1 MDTKFID
8 WHTADIIAAL
18 RKRGT
23 SLAAESR
30 RHGLSSSTLY
40 SNFRVHFQYRSHY
53 TSPNTGGWFNAVGN
67 YTHARIAVSPSISV
81 GIDTKAGTLSVA
93 IGLELHGLKD
103 IRGAE
108 VEMHHI
114 PG

>member
-30 RHGLSSSTLY
+30 PGQRPDPPLAKGRINYRDGAGNAPVGDLALALP
-40 SNFRVHFQYRSHY
+40 RSHY
-53 TSPNTGGWFNAVGN
+53 P
-67 YTHARIAVSPSISV
+67 
-81 GIDTKAGTLSVA
+81 
-93 IGLELHGLKD
+93 
-103 IRGAE
+103 
-108 VEMHHI
+108 
-114 PG
+114 

>member
-30 RHGLSSSTLY
+30 RHDPPLAKGRINYRDGAGNAPVGDLALALP
-40 SNFRVHFQYRSHY
+40 RSHY
-53 TSPNTGGWFNAVGN
+53 P
-67 YTHARIAVSPSISV
+67 
-81 GIDTKAGTLSVA
+81 
-93 IGLELHGLKD
+93 
-103 IRGAE
+103 
-108 VEMHHI
+108 
-114 PG
+114 